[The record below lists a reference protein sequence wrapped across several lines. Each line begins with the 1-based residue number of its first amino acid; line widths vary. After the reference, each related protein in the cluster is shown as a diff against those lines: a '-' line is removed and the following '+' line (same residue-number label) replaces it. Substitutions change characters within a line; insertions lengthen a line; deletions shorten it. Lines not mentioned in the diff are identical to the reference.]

1 MLGHRHDLD
10 GTVHA
15 RHSAHRHR
23 RCRRPAA
30 DRLQRGR
37 EQRQRRQEQLGLPD
51 RRGLP
56 PGRGGE
62 RGAGGGDTGEVP
74 VSITNQSK
82 TCTLE
87 NFPAVTLSQKGVS
100 GKLSAQ
106 KGATAQKLK
115 LAKGEAATFTISY
128 VRGKD
133 GDATSLAASEM
144 KITLPGGDSAQTF
157 PWKYGP
163 IAGQGAPNK
172 PNASVSAFQQAG
184 D

>member
-1 MLGHRHDLD
+1 MRVIPL
-10 GTVHA
+10 TVTA
-15 RHSAHRHR
+15 VAAALLLTACNGGGNNGSGSKNSSA
-23 RCRRPAA
+23 CQIGGVSLQVGAASVAPAA
-30 DRLQRGR
+30 
-37 EQRQRRQEQLGLPD
+37 
-51 RRGLP
+51 
-56 PGRGGE
+56 
-62 RGAGGGDTGEVP
+62 GDTGEVP

-87 NFPAVTLSQKGVS
+87 DFPVVTLSGKGAS

-106 KGATAQKLK
+106 KGAKAQTLK
-115 LAKGEAATFTISY
+115 LAKGDAATFTISY

-133 GDATSLAASEM
+133 GDATSLAATDM
-144 KITLPGGDSAQTF
+144 KISLPGGGSAQTF

-163 IAGQGAPNK
+163 IAGQGAQTR

>member
-1 MLGHRHDLD
+1 MRAIPL
-10 GTVHA
+10 TVTA
-15 RHSAHRHR
+15 VAAALLLTACNGGGNNGSGGKNSSA
-23 RCRRPAA
+23 CQIGGVSLQVGAASVAPAA
-30 DRLQRGR
+30 
-37 EQRQRRQEQLGLPD
+37 
-51 RRGLP
+51 
-56 PGRGGE
+56 
-62 RGAGGGDTGEVP
+62 GDTGEVP